1 MKKVF
6 ITIFLCS
13 AVSWG
18 QFFET
23 EETEEP
29 TEFEKVFQ
37 PENKSTQTETEIFE
51 YNLNIERRSE
61 QILQLFNEPENPP
74 YEEPDQGLDEDG
86 DGPPNPS
93 DDEVPIDQW
102 TTFLLLA
109 GLMLGGFYTL
119 RLRP

>member
-6 ITIFLCS
+6 ITVFLLS
-13 AVSWG
+13 AFSRA

-23 EETEEP
+23 EETEDP

-37 PENKSTQTETEIFE
+37 PENKIPQVETEIFE

-61 QILQLFNEPENPP
+61 QILQLFNESENPP

-86 DGPPNPS
+86 DNPPNPG
-93 DDEVPIDQW
+93 DEEVPINQW
-102 TTFLLLA
+102 TKFLLLA
-109 GLMLGGFYTL
+109 GLLLGGFYI
-119 RLRP
+119 LRPRI